1 MAKKALVQFKG
12 HSRPVSFEST
22 GSEYEALKEA
32 ATLFWRIQF
41 GWQELFLKKKDED
54 WGDQYVDITAT
65 EEIADKAVIQI
76 QVGTTTYPSLCL
88 I

>member
-1 MAKKALVQFKG
+1 MTFIAYG
-12 HSRPVSFEST
+12 
-22 GSEYEALKEA
+22 EYNLAGKN
-32 ATLFWRIQF
+32 F
-41 GWQELFLKKKDED
+41 FLKRKDED